1 MTFAAFRQHQRRVD
15 AQHVDHVEHQRL
27 ELARRARDERRT
39 LKAAQAAQRA
49 SRWARAQGFP
59 PPEPDAA
66 ADAAAAA
73 AAADADGRWP
83 GFGAARESVSAP
95 AGGETA
101 PLRGLGPPPG
111 DRRTSDPVREPGLEP
126 GGPRKGATGLAPAA
140 GSAAGLRV
148 ALGSAPAKSRQPEG
162 HVYMRP
168 QAVSDANAA
177 TRAHETTPVFT
188 AATPM
193 ARGAS

>member
-59 PPEPDAA
+59 PPEPDARVG
-66 ADAAAAA
+66 AAAAA
-73 AAADADGRWP
+73 AAADADERWP
-83 GFGAARESVSAP
+83 RFGAARESVSAP

-101 PLRGLGPPPG
+101 PPARLGPPPG
-111 DRRTSDPVREPGLEP
+111 DRRTREPVRDP
-126 GGPRKGATGLAPAA
+126 GGPRKGATGFAPAA
-140 GSAAGLRV
+140 GLAAGLRV

-188 AATPM
+188 AAPPV